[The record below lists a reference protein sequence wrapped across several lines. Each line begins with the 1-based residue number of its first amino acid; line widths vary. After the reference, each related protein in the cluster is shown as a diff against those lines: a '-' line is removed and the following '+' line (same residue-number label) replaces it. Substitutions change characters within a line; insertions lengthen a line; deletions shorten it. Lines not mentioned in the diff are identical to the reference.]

1 MANTTFNGPVRSQH
15 GFITLTTN
23 PTTGI
28 ETKNYLGTKPDFT
41 GLTAAS
47 VSTATNVSLTRN
59 TVNAVDFTG
68 AAACTITLPSV
79 SDDKTLVNTWVVY
92 AQAVDTTGGTAAL
105 KFKTS
110 GSDVFRTGSV
120 FESRATNKLTF
131 VTSAAGNNTLTITP
145 ANVVTNHVSIG
156 SYIYFSCTEAGLWNV
171 NFDLAKDFAALT
183 GAAAW
188 STV

>member
-79 SDDKTLVNTWVVY
+79 SDDKTLVNT
-92 AQAVDTTGGTAAL
+92 
-105 KFKTS
+105 
-110 GSDVFRTGSV
+110 
-120 FESRATNKLTF
+120 
-131 VTSAAGNNTLTITP
+131 
-145 ANVVTNHVSIG
+145 
-156 SYIYFSCTEAGLWNV
+156 
-171 NFDLAKDFAALT
+171 
-183 GAAAW
+183 
-188 STV
+188 